1 MSAGLFLVNPSSIRA
16 QQVTEA
22 ALVNQLMTKLQERD
36 QVISDLQ
43 RRVQQLEHRV
53 GGVPQVSDS
62 TGNVQPPASPPTR
75 AVSDQPPAAAP
86 TKTVAEQ
93 PVKQTAANE
102 AATKTPANAV
112 AQNKTGPGTFEVDE
126 EAAERALE
134 RTLVQTGAL
143 LLPFGLAEIQ
153 PYVSYAHIN
162 TEGSTLLR
170 DGEGNIAAVAETQ
183 RRRNHFEAGIFTR
196 FGLPFGAQAE
206 FSIPAGVINSSNVI
220 GIINRETENTT
231 YMLGDIRVGLAK
243 TLLRESAWLPDIVG
257 RITWDTDTGKQQSFN
272 TTSAGGLAAPTS
284 GLATLPSFN
293 ELIFS
298 ATALKRQ
305 DPLAFTSTV
314 SYRKSFKKDGI
325 EPGDVYGLTLG
336 ATLAASPQ
344 TSLSLG
350 IQQSYIGNTRV
361 FNNSIPG
368 TDTISSVF
376 TFGASSIIG
385 KSLFFSAVAGIG
397 LTKHSP
403 DYFINVAIPLRF
415 AVPFKKWGS

>member
-53 GGVPQVSDS
+53 GGIPQVSES
-62 TGNVQPPASPPTR
+62 TRDAQPPAAPPTR
-75 AVSDQPPAAAP
+75 AVADQPAVVPP
-86 TKTVAEQ
+86 TKTVADQ
-93 PVKQTAANE
+93 PVQQTAANE
-102 AATKTPANAV
+102 AATKAPPNAV
-112 AQNKTGPGTFEVDE
+112 AQSTTGPGTFEVDE

-153 PYVSYAHIN
+153 PYISYARIN
-162 TEGSTLLR
+162 TEGSVLLR
-170 DGEGNIAAVAETQ
+170 DAEGNIAAVAETQ
-183 RRRNHFEAGIFTR
+183 SRRNHFEAGIFSR
-196 FGLPFGAQAE
+196 FGLPYGAQAE
-206 FSIPAGVINSSNVI
+206 LSIPAGVINSSNVI

-243 TLLRESAWLPDIVG
+243 TLLRESTWLPDIVG
-257 RITWDTDTGKQQSFN
+257 RITWDTDTGKQQTFN
-272 TTSAGGLAAPTS
+272 TTSAAGLAAPTS

-368 TDTISSVF
+368 TDTISSIF

-385 KSLFFSAVAGIG
+385 KSLFFSAIAGIG

-415 AVPFKKWGS
+415 AVPFRKWGS